1 MRREVNLPNR
11 QLLVWFGCLVVS
23 NPLKA
28 GKQLWAKNRK
38 RVLIIGA
45 VLVVAWIYVSRSG
58 SPDTE
63 RAKIPA
69 GYASAERE
77 LAVHADSSPSK
88 PLPLVLVL
96 HDDSSD
102 ASAIEKASRASVLAD
117 RREFAV
123 VYPEAV
129 DSEWRLDDPQG
140 ADVQYLRDVVRY
152 VSQERS
158 KIDPS
163 RIYIWGA
170 GEGGHAALLAACAAL
185 GSGQKFAAV
194 GVVGPVGQAQSCSP
208 EVHVRHVEET
218 TWNESTTRDLWD
230 FSRGF
235 KL

>member
-1 MRREVNLPNR
+1 M
-11 QLLVWFGCLVVS
+11 S

-77 LAVHADSSPSK
+77 LAVHADADPGK

-96 HDDSSD
+96 HDNNSD
-102 ASAIEKASRASVLAD
+102 AAAIEKITEASTLAD
-117 RREFAV
+117 RQHFAV

-129 DSEWRLDDPQG
+129 DGEWRLDDPRG

-152 VSQERS
+152 VSEKRS
-158 KIDPS
+158 KIDQS
-163 RIYIWGA
+163 KIYIWGL
-170 GEGGHAALLAACAAL
+170 GEGGRAALTIACGAPDNNL
-185 GSGQKFAAV
+185 KFAAV
-194 GVVGPVGQAQSCSP
+194 AVVGPVGQVPNCPSGT
-208 EVHVRHVEET
+208 HVQHVDG
-218 TWNESTTRDLWD
+218 TWDKQVTRSLWD
-230 FSRGF
+230 FSR
-235 KL
+235 KPKA